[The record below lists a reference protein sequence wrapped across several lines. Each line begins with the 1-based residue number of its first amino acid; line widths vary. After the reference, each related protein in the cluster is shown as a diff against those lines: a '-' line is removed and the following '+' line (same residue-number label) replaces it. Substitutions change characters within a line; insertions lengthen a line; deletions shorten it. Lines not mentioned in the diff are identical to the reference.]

1 MFEQQKL
8 GYSYDALEPFLD
20 ALTMETHYSKH
31 HAAYT
36 KNLNAALE
44 NAGIRPDSIEK
55 LLSSLDE
62 ISDEAVRK
70 AVRNNG
76 GGFYNH
82 NIYFQSLSPEKHR
95 EPVGKL
101 ADAIRTQLG
110 GTDSVKEKLSA
121 LAVSLFGSGWAWLS
135 ANPDGKLQLSSS
147 PNQDN
152 PLMEGKGFVPILAI
166 DVWEHAYYL
175 KYKNLRADYVKAFW
189 EVLDWEKVSESYEKL
204 LKEKTPRISAALP
217 ARKRQSGPGGAATAY
232 TQP

>member
-82 NIYFQSLSPEKHR
+82 NIYFQSLSPKKHR

-204 LKEKTPRISAALP
+204 LK
-217 ARKRQSGPGGAATAY
+217 
-232 TQP
+232 

>member
-95 EPVGKL
+95 EPVG
-101 ADAIRTQLG
+101 R
-110 GTDSVKEKLSA
+110 
-121 LAVSLFGSGWAWLS
+121 
-135 ANPDGKLQLSSS
+135 NPDTARRDGQREGEAQRPRGLTLWIRLGLALRKSRWKASAFLKPQSGQS
-147 PNQDN
+147 PDG
-152 PLMEGKGFVPILAI
+152 GKG
-166 DVWEHAYYL
+166 
-175 KYKNLRADYVKAFW
+175 LRPDPRDRCLGARLLP
-189 EVLDWEKVSESYEKL
+189 EV
-204 LKEKTPRISAALP
+204 
-217 ARKRQSGPGGAATAY
+217 
-232 TQP
+232 